1 MLRLASGGARMEA
14 ESTRMVTEKV
24 AASAEA
30 QTVATVAA
38 MKAVFDSGTNYPGFG
53 HAMADELAQSA
64 YKLLLCYDLHGA
76 C

>member
-1 MLRLASGGARMEA
+1 MPLEW
-14 ESTRMVTEKV
+14 
-24 AASAEA
+24 SATA
-30 QTVATVAA
+30 YRPPNPSATVAA

-53 HAMADELAQSA
+53 HAMAEELAQSA